1 MCYVRIVPLFSVSLL
16 NEKLSIPITC
26 KIRVF
31 DDLDKTLEYAKMLEK
46 AGCQVMFKHYS
57 QKFCMQAVLDF

>member
-1 MCYVRIVPLFSVSLL
+1 MFELYFSVSLL
-16 NEKLSIPITC
+16 NEKLSIPISC

-46 AGCQVMFKHYS
+46 AGCQVMLQLCS
-57 QKFCMQAVLDF
+57 QNL